1 MIWAVPMTRAL
12 PPPGIGTTCFPG
24 SYAADRRSR
33 RRQVRLSHGSPLAAA
48 PGGGRRPCP
57 CFPAG
62 LRVAA
67 MTMRAVTGRRVAL
80 LALAAFVLASDAT
93 PVAALL
99 RQIPRI
105 RLAGRGRAG
114 GHGLR
119 RRVRGRCPADHPP
132 GAAGTAGPAPHRGR
146 PPWRARPGR
155 GAPRGPRGGRPLR
168 APP

>member
-1 MIWAVPMTRAL
+1 MTWAVPMTRTL

-33 RRQVRLSHGSPLAAA
+33 RRQARLPHNSPLAAA
-48 PGGGRRPCP
+48 PGRGTRPCP

-67 MTMRAVTGRRVAL
+67 ITLRAVTGRRVAL

-114 GHGLR
+114 GPGLPPPA
-119 RRVRGRCPADHPP
+119 RGRCPADPPP
-132 GAAGTAGPAPHRGR
+132 GATGTAG
-146 PPWRARPGR
+146 
-155 GAPRGPRGGRPLR
+155 
-168 APP
+168 